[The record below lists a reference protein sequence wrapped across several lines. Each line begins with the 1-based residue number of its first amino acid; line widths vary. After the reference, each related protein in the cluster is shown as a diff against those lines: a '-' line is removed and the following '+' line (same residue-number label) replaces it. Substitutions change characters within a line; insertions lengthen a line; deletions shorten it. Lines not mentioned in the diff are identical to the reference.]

1 MSQRDAAA
9 RVLWRFHGSAFC
21 MDGGFFLVLAAVPY
35 KILALGG
42 GSSALGL
49 APAIGSLVYIVFT
62 QVSGRGSDRWGR
74 SRLCFAGSAILA
86 LFSVVAYR
94 VDSLAALMW
103 LMPLMGIGKAL
114 YWPVTQSTVGDL
126 SRPGELARNIGRFN
140 VGWSLGK
147 TAGFLGAG
155 LLLAAYDFRATFLTG
170 TAAVVTAFLLLPKGH
185 LPRVRPDAGAAGST
199 GPPVL
204 PPPASAA
211 VRRRFRRMG
220 WVANTAAYAAAG
232 ILAAHLPRLFTE
244 WGWSEQ
250 RFGSFLALL
259 FLTQTVT
266 FTLLA
271 GRVRFAYSA
280 WRLLA
285 PQVAATAALAVLPW
299 LPAFGAV
306 LALAPVLGVSS
317 GVSYSASIY
326 YSLDTVEG
334 KGRNAGTHES
344 LVGVGGF
351 LPPLVG
357 GILADRLGLLTAPY
371 LLGAA
376 LLALALAW
384 QWLLWRPA
392 RIAAGDPGRVEDE
405 A

>member
-170 TAAVVTAFLLLPKGH
+170 TAAVVAAFLLLPKGH
-185 LPRVRPDAGAAGST
+185 LPRVRPDAGAAGRAS
-199 GPPVL
+199 PPVL

-211 VRRRFRRMG
+211 VRRSFRRMG

-285 PQVAATAALAVLPW
+285 PQ
-299 LPAFGAV
+299 
-306 LALAPVLGVSS
+306 